1 MAKQREQER
10 ALAMRAVGELKTLR
24 LQIKEKDLV
33 TEKAAQRIKVAGS
46 TLYSM
51 WEARAER

>member
-1 MAKQREQER
+1 
-10 ALAMRAVGELKTLR
+10 MRAVGELKTLR